1 MKKERNR
8 KVKRVLSVAVAAL
21 MFSLNANAMVTEGI
35 FPSNEQVTDFGWTY
49 KDTSA
54 MRVSAEMSVLNGK
67 LTWAALVSNYFVTP
81 TGERGNFYKTFENET
96 KSGVFTFSV
105 DVTPVTKDSINNGA
119 ERDVFK
125 PTIEFSDGTNV
136 VAKVELAGNY
146 KSIKVNNE
154 FIAPARDEVVF
165 GAGKT
170 AKIDVIIDYDNDEC
184 YIMKDGSTISTVKGK
199 EEYTKTALL
208 NKDVAITRCDFKVS
222 NANLKVDPVLL
233 DNISLHSSVLDGNIF
248 EDNFDDPQKSCIED
262 YGYYAVKNAFLY
274 RTENGIHIKNANPD
288 GNTNIWLT
296 KKFDNVTSGKMVF
309 DFSLNAYKEDGVTRT
324 RPYDN
329 KYYPMFSL
337 NSGDTKRFYC
347 QSTAGATTIGTLK
360 INDTQINTNLVGK
373 TWADGY
379 FSDIRLVVDLDNSSV
394 EIYAHNP
401 NVDDY
406 QKVNKESLSLLNGT
420 GIDSISF
427 GREAF
432 GKSLPGYYHITNLK
446 IYNITEGGYT
456 RPVVMQDGRNSVDE
470 IIPGKTV
477 DIYAAAANVVNN
489 PEAKLIV
496 AYYNENGKFI
506 KLDIA
511 DFTAISSGIGTDV
524 FNAELVKLSYT
535 FPADVAEGA
544 KFKAFVW
551 NGTDDM
557 IPLTESTEISM
568 SATVSE

>member
-8 KVKRVLSVAVAAL
+8 MVKRVMSLVAASAL
-21 MFSLNANAMVTEGI
+21 MFSLSANAMVTEGI
-35 FPSNEQVTDFGWTY
+35 LPSNEQLTDFGWMY
-49 KDTSA
+49 KDTGA

-67 LTWAALVSNYFVTP
+67 LTWAALVSNYFVLP
-81 TGERGNFYKTFENET
+81 KGERGNFFKTFENDIN
-96 KSGVFTFSV
+96 SGILTFSV
-105 DVTPVTKDSINNGA
+105 DITPVTQNSIGNASEKNM
-119 ERDVFK
+119 FK
-125 PTIEFSDGTNV
+125 PTIEFSNGTDV

-146 KSIKVNNE
+146 KSIKVNDE
-154 FIAPARDEVVF
+154 FIAPERDEVVF

-170 AKIDVIIDYDNDEC
+170 AKIDVIIDYDNNEC
-184 YIMKDGSTISTVKGK
+184 YIMKDGSTISKVKGK

-208 NKDVAITRCDFKVS
+208 SNVAITRCDFKVL
-222 NANLKVDPVLL
+222 NANLKVDPILL
-233 DNISLHSSVLDGNIF
+233 DNISLHSSATDNNIF

-274 RTENGIHIKNANPD
+274 RTEDGIHIKNANSD
-288 GNTNIWLT
+288 GNTAIWLT

-324 RPYDN
+324 RPYDTVAF
-329 KYYPMFSL
+329 PMFSL
-337 NSGDTKRFYC
+337 NSGDDKRFYC
-347 QSTAGATTIGTLK
+347 VSTAGVTTVGTLQ
-360 INDTQINTNLVGK
+360 INGTQISTNLAGK
-373 TWADGY
+373 TWEDGY
-379 FSDIRLVVDLDNSSV
+379 FSDIRLVVDLDNNSV
-394 EIYAHNP
+394 EIYAYNP
-401 NVDDY
+401 NVMDY
-406 QKVNKESLSLLNGT
+406 QKVNKESLSMLDGT

-427 GREAF
+427 GRDYF
-432 GKSLPGYYHITNLK
+432 GKKLPGYYHITNLK

-456 RPVVMQDGRNSVDE
+456 RPVVMQDGRKSVDE

-489 PEAKLIV
+489 PLAKLIV

-511 DFTAISSGIGTDV
+511 DFTAKSSGNETNV
-524 FNAELVKLSYT
+524 FNSELLKLSYT
-535 FPADVAEGA
+535 FPEDVAAGT

-557 IPLTESTEISM
+557 IPLTQSTEISM
-568 SATVSE
+568 SESASE